1 MEKGGTD
8 SMFESTGVE
17 IVSNEYMLCRRK
29 ARSLIFFLEKP
40 GHICRD
46 FAPSRQKPA
55 TSLALVMLLLSE
67 VRSSVEKLVY
77 IY

>member
-1 MEKGGTD
+1 MAQGGTD
-8 SMFESTGVE
+8 SMFELNGVE

-29 ARSLIFFLEKP
+29 ARSLTFFQEKP
-40 GHICRD
+40 LTHLPRIC
-46 FAPSRQKPA
+46 PLLT

>member
-1 MEKGGTD
+1 MAQGGTD

-17 IVSNEYMLCRRK
+17 IVSNEDMLCTEEGSFIDFLPGK
-29 ARSLIFFLEKP
+29 TFTHLPIFCSLP
-40 GHICRD
+40 
-46 FAPSRQKPA
+46 PA